1 MKKGKILHINQAIT
15 EIKSKI
21 INCMILS
28 YWDTDHIL
36 LFSLDTLLTSST
48 IFIIPNLENYNRRY
62 KTVFAMRLFRFLCSK
77 FFKEVYVIDEKYSKQ
92 IVLNYDYIKISTGK
106 FSSSSDGTNYCNT
119 QMNNFELVI
128 MLNHNN
134 KRVLIPGDCDYKVM
148 NKTFIHYDYDLLLV
162 SHHGAK
168 IGKPPKE
175 TQNESLAI
183 ICCSDKYDNPD
194 NETIETLKELGYQ
207 QIIKFKNMSRSR
219 YIYPF

>member
-1 MKKGKILHINQAIT
+1 
-15 EIKSKI
+15 
-21 INCMILS
+21 
-28 YWDTDHIL
+28 
-36 LFSLDTLLTSST
+36 
-48 IFIIPNLENYNRRY
+48 
-62 KTVFAMRLFRFLCSK
+62 
-77 FFKEVYVIDEKYSKQ
+77 
-92 IVLNYDYIKISTGK
+92 
-106 FSSSSDGTNYCNT
+106 
-119 QMNNFELVI
+119 

-168 IGKPPKE
+168 IGKPPKA

-207 QIIKFKNMSRSR
+207 QIIKFKNMSRSPATLNSFLFNSSIKYLLILFIHQLMLIK
-219 YIYPF
+219 YIEYSIIMKRIA